1 MPKVT
6 TEYKIKKKQLII
18 EAMVEVLQ
26 RKPLYE
32 ITMLDVI
39 QEAKLS
45 KGGIYL
51 YFSDIDELLIETIN
65 YLAEKH
71 KAIEF
76 VKEDLSGDVE
86 SDLLMIFQKLGDY
99 MESCPAIISKIRSE
113 LVIYITNYP
122 EKTDRYKS
130 TLVLQKTGD
139 QFMKMT
145 AWLIQDGLTKKVFR
159 QDINM
164 DVVMMN
170 ISVYL
175 DGMSEVVVNSV
186 VYKNGFLQF
195 PIKDYLQQFIQ
206 SFIQYLK

>member
-65 YLAEKH
+65 YLVEKH
-71 KAIEF
+71 SVIEF

-99 MESCPAIISKIRSE
+99 MESCPPIISKLRSE

-130 TLVLQKTGD
+130 TLVLQETGE

-145 AWLIQDGLTKKVFR
+145 AWLIQDGIVKKVFR

-164 DVVMMN
+164 DVVLMN

-175 DGMSEVVVNSV
+175 DGMSEAVVNSV

>member
-65 YLAEKH
+65 YLVEKH
-71 KAIEF
+71 SVIEF

-99 MESCPAIISKIRSE
+99 MESCPPIISKIRSE

-130 TLVLQKTGD
+130 TLVLQETGE

-145 AWLIQDGLTKKVFR
+145 AWLIQDGIVKKVFR

-175 DGMSEVVVNSV
+175 DGMSEAVVNSV